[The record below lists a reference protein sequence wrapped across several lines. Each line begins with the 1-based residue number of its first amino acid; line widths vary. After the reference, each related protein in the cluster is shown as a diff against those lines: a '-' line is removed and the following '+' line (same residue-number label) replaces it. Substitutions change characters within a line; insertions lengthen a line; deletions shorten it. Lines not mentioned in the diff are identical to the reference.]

1 MALSIRY
8 ERDSQGWR
16 RALVSPPY
24 ELVGAYLEQ
33 DIQGSA
39 GGARELLEAIDA
51 VGVGLSRWEGT
62 GNAFHL
68 TLANGEARIE
78 CLWDET
84 QPACVVGLDDFR
96 NAVEGGR
103 AFVDRASPEV

>member
-1 MALSIRY
+1 MALPIRY
-8 ERDSQGWR
+8 ERDSRGWR
-16 RALVSPPY
+16 RTLVSPPY
-24 ELVGAYLEQ
+24 ERVGAYLEQ

-39 GGARELLEAIDA
+39 ASARELLEAIEA
-51 VGVGLSRWEGT
+51 VGTGSSRWEET

-96 NAVEGGR
+96 SAV
-103 AFVDRASPEV
+103 